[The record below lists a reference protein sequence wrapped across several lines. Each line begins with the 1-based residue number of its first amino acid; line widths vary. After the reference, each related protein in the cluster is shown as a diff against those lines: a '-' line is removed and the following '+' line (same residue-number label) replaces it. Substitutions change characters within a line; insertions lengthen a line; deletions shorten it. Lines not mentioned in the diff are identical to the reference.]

1 MGMVT
6 FHPQGHVDEGRHK
19 VIRCNEKTKYPIKRR
34 LKKINKGKFF
44 FSWKKDNAVKV
55 KFIWLTENTQG
66 TGVENKTF
74 ENM

>member
-1 MGMVT
+1 MKDAT
-6 FHPQGHVDEGRHK
+6 RLYDATKKQSIQLKEDYRNKQRK
-19 VIRCNEKTKYPIKRR
+19 V
-34 LKKINKGKFF
+34 F